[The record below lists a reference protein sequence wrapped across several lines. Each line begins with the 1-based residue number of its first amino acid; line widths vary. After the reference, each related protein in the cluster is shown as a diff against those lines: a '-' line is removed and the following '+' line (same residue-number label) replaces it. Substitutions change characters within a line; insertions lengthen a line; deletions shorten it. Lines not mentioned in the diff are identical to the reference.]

1 MTAPTMRQRTAIPPT
16 TPPTMAP
23 TGVELPPGAG
33 VAEVVEEL
41 EALAELA
48 DEAELPVTA
57 LEREVGRTLV
67 LVTPVLEVPPIPEL
81 V

>member
-1 MTAPTMRQRTAIPPT
+1 
-16 TPPTMAP
+16 
-23 TGVELPPGAG
+23 